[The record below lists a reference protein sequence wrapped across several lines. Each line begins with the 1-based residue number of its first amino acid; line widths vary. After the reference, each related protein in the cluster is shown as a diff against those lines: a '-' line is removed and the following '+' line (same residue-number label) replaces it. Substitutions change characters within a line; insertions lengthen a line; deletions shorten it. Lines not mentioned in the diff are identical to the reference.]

1 MGAIEPGPR
10 DHLVT
15 RWLEEVLADLDPELL
30 DEIRLD
36 PAEAPERL
44 SRHAMEVLRAR
55 IDPEGSADE
64 QTELVNRLVEDLAS
78 DPDPEEEIAIPAR
91 VLRGIRGR
99 SPLNEVLPLPPLPAT
114 PFSQSDLLVNGEGQ
128 PSVGSELKAELA
140 SAQSVDLICAFV
152 IPEV

>member
-78 DPDPEEEIAIPAR
+78 DPDPEEEIAIPR
-91 VLRGIRGR
+91 VLRGIEAL
-99 SPLNEVLPLPPLPAT
+99 SAQQVLPLAAACRRSRSARAT
-114 PFSQSDLLVNGEGQ
+114 CSSTAR
-128 PSVGSELKAELA
+128 GSRA
-140 SAQSVDLICAFV
+140 SALSSRPSLRR
-152 IPEV
+152 PSPST